1 MDGKDKKIGERNEW
15 REKKERKR
23 NIIIKE
29 LNIGEREIEEKI
41 KEIMERIEVGMK
53 IEKIRKM
60 EANRQE
66 RKWMVIMLESLEDKR
81 NIIRN
86 KWKLKARDT

>member
-1 MDGKDKKIGERNEW
+1 MDGKDKKIGGRNEW

-29 LNIGEREIEEKI
+29 LNVGEREIEEKI
-41 KEIMERIEVGMK
+41 KEIMERIEVEMK

-60 EANRQE
+60 EADRQE
-66 RKWMVIMLESLEDKR
+66 RRWMVIMLESLEDKR

-86 KWKLKARDT
+86 KWKLKGRDT

>member
-29 LNIGEREIEEKI
+29 LNVGEREIEEKI
-41 KEIMERIEVGMK
+41 KEIMERIEVEMK

-60 EANRQE
+60 EADRQE
-66 RKWMVIMLESLEDKR
+66 RRWMAIMLESLEDKR

-86 KWKLKARDT
+86 KWKLKGRDT

>member
-1 MDGKDKKIGERNEW
+1 ME
-15 REKKERKR
+15 REKGKKK

-86 KWKLKARDT
+86 KWKLKGRHT

>member
-29 LNIGEREIEEKI
+29 LNVGEREIEEKI
-41 KEIMERIEVGMK
+41 KEIMERIEVEMK

-60 EANRQE
+60 EADRQE
-66 RKWMVIMLESLEDKR
+66 RRWMVIMLESLEDKR

-86 KWKLKARDT
+86 KWKLKGRDT